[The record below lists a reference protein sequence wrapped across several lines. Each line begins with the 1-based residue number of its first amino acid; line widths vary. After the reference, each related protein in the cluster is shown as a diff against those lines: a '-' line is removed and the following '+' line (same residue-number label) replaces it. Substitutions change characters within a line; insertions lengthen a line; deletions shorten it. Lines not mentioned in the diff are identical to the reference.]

1 MGSLSSPDDPSI
13 ITFNPMDLTE
23 LSTESRLVVD
33 FITQYYQSL
42 ETRPVQPRVKPG
54 FLTSQLPEKAPFD
67 GESMKDILS
76 DVNEKIVRGLTH
88 WQSPNFHAYFPASS
102 SNAGLL
108 GELLCSGLSVIGFTW
123 SSSPAATELENVV
136 VDWMASMLNLP
147 SSFRF
152 SGGSGG
158 GVLQANTCE
167 AVLCTLAA
175 ARDKALN
182 RVGDDQINKLVVYC
196 SDQTHFTIHKGAKL
210 IGIRSKNIK
219 SIITRRENEFKLCP
233 NDLRDAIRSDL
244 EAGLVP
250 FYVCGTIGTT
260 ALGVVDPIKELGKVA
275 REFDLWFHVDGAY
288 GGSACICPEF
298 QHYLDG
304 AELVDSISMNAHK
317 WLLSNL
323 DCCFLWLQ
331 SPNALIE
338 SLAAEANFLKGG
350 SEMVDYKDWQISL
363 SRRFR
368 AIKMWMVIRRY
379 GVTNLIEHIRSDVSM
394 AARFE
399 EMVAADNR
407 FEIVFPRKF
416 ALVCFKLSSSKTPPG
431 SDDSEL
437 TRELMERVNSSG
449 KAYLSGVQM
458 DRIFFIRCCIGSS
471 LTEERH
477 IDNLWKL
484 IQETA
489 QSILSSSMS
498 MSMIE
503 FPKGEC

>member
-76 DVNEKIVRGLTH
+76 DVNEKIVPGLTH

-136 VDWMASMLNLP
+136 VDWMANMLNLP

-219 SIITRRENEFKLCP
+219 SITTRRVNEFKLCP

-331 SPNALIE
+331 CPNALIE

-379 GVTNLIEHIRSDVSM
+379 GVSNLIEHIRSDVSM
-394 AARFE
+394 ATRFE

-416 ALVCFKLSSSKTPPG
+416 ALVCFKLSSSKTPLG
-431 SDDSEL
+431 RDSEL

-489 QSILSSSMS
+489 QSILS
-498 MSMIE
+498 
-503 FPKGEC
+503 